1 MLEAVEYMQHK
12 HAYGVPLAEDD
23 HWDGPNWTIDDVQL
37 YIQGTLG
44 RCVLLID
51 DFVIDATSYMG
62 EHVGIF
68 SHLACLIID
77 LLSSLAVRQYYE
89 STRFIRWASRTRGSG
104 KTRPGPLRGD

>member
-1 MLEAVEYMQHK
+1 MICFTSAHVPPRLPLGALSGGLDPSKWIIIGLHKLGFATGLRRARKDDMLEAVEYMQHK

-51 DFVIDATSYMG
+51 D
-62 EHVGIF
+62 
-68 SHLACLIID
+68 
-77 LLSSLAVRQYYE
+77 LSS
-89 STRFIRWASRTRGSG
+89 TRRVIWENT
-104 KTRPGPLRGD
+104 